1 MTHSKTSLTTGLT
14 RALASGLAPRRLLA
28 AGGLSAAVVV
38 AVSFMASGVRAAG
51 DTPPAGPQVPVVS
64 VGARTAGSALAFDG
78 SLQAV
83 RQSTLSAQASGR
95 IASLSVKAGDR
106 VKAGQVLAVIDDRAT
121 QAGVAQAQ
129 AGVAQADAQ
138 LANAQA
144 HFERTR
150 DLRAQG
156 FVAQAALDT
165 AQAQFRAAQAG
176 AAAARAGQTQSSLA
190 QGFTRLTAPYDGWV
204 LQTHAEAGNLAMPGS
219 PVLTVYAPQ
228 PIRAVVHVPASMQ
241 ALARQAQQI
250 EVQLPGTDRWVRP
263 AAQASLPAADPVSQT
278 VEWRLD
284 LSAADGAEQ
293 VPGRSVRVRFVG
305 APASTSEAPAA
316 QRLVVPASA
325 VLRRGE
331 LTAVYVVTSRGEGQ
345 PAGFALRAVRTG
357 AAQGDGVEI
366 LAGLK
371 AGDRVA
377 LDPVRAGLSGAVPA
391 VTTGAAA
398 AQ

>member
-1 MTHSKTSLTTGLT
+1 M
-14 RALASGLAPRRLLA
+14 APRQTSRFTQPPA
-28 AGGLSAAVVV
+28 AHAQAFAPVFKAQRRWVMAGLSLVLVTGAAVFTAEGVH
-38 AVSFMASGVRAAG
+38 AQGAASA
-51 DTPPAGPQVPVVS
+51 PQVPVVA
-64 VGARTAGSALAFDG
+64 VGAQAVGAGLALDG

-83 RQSTLSAQASGR
+83 RQSVLSAQASGR
-95 IASLSVKAGDR
+95 IASLSVKAGDQ

-129 AGVAQADAQ
+129 AGFAEADAN
-138 LANAQA
+138 LANAKA
-144 HFERTR
+144 HFDRTR

-165 AQAQFRAAQAG
+165 AQAQLRAAQAG
-176 AAAARAGQTQSSLA
+176 VAAARAGQTQAGVA

-204 LQTHAEAGNLAMPGS
+204 LATHAEAGGLAMPGA

-228 PIRAVVHVPASMQ
+228 PIRAVVHVPASQ
-241 ALARQAQQI
+241 QTLAQQAQRI

-263 AAQASLPAADPVSQT
+263 ASQTSLPAADPVSQT

-284 LSAADGAEQ
+284 LSAADGAGQ
-293 VPGRSVRVRFVG
+293 VPGRQVRVRFVG
-305 APASTSEAPAA
+305 GTAQPDS
-316 QRLVVPASA
+316 QRLLLPDAA
-325 VLRRGE
+325 LLRRGE
-331 LTAVYVVTSRGEGQ
+331 LTAVYVVISKGEGQ

-357 AAQGDGVEI
+357 AAHGGAGVEV

-391 VTTGAAA
+391 

>member
-1 MTHSKTSLTTGLT
+1 MIPRKTARFTQPLVA
-14 RALASGLAPRRLLA
+14 RAQAWVPHPQARRRWVLA
-28 AGGLSAAVVV
+28 GLSLALVTGAAL
-38 AVSFMASGVRAAG
+38 FTASGVHAQAAAG
-51 DTPPAGPQVPVVS
+51 APQVPVVV
-64 VGARTAGSALAFDG
+64 VGAQAVGAGVALDG

-83 RQSTLSAQASGR
+83 RQSVLSAQASGR

-129 AGVAQADAQ
+129 AGFAEADAN
-138 LANAQA
+138 LANAKA

-165 AQAQFRAAQAG
+165 AQAQLKAAQAG
-176 AAAARAGQTQSSLA
+176 VAAARAGQTQAGVA

-204 LQTHAEAGNLAMPGS
+204 LATHAEAGGLAMPGA

-228 PIRAVVHVPASMQ
+228 PIRAVVHVPASQ
-241 ALARQAQQI
+241 QTLAQQAQRI
-250 EVQLPGTDRWVRP
+250 EVQLPGTERWVTP
-263 AAQASLPAADPVSQT
+263 ASQTSLPAADPVSQT

-284 LSAADGAEQ
+284 LSAADGAGQ
-293 VPGRSVRVRFVG
+293 VPGRQVRVRFVG
-305 APASTSEAPAA
+305 GTAQPDS
-316 QRLVVPASA
+316 QRLLVPEAA
-325 VLRRGE
+325 LLRRGE
-331 LTAVYVVTSRGEGQ
+331 LTGVYVVSSKGEGQ

-357 AAQGDGVEI
+357 AAHGSAGVEV

-391 VTTGAAA
+391 

>member
-1 MTHSKTSLTTGLT
+1 MLSPS
-14 RALASGLAPRRLLA
+14 SSPLLA
-28 AGGLSAAVVV
+28 ALPAAVDRRFGAV
-38 AVSFMASGVRAAG
+38 AVSLVLAAG
-51 DTPPAGPQVPVVS
+51 LLLGGAVLAADAPASAPRVPVMNMGAQA
-64 VGARTAGSALAFDG
+64 VGAGLELDG

-95 IASLSVKAGDR
+95 IAQLSVKAGDR

-138 LANAQA
+138 LANARAQY
-144 HFERTR
+144 ERTR

-156 FVAQAALDT
+156 FIAQAALDN
-165 AQAQFRAAQAG
+165 AQSQLRAAEAG
-176 AAAARAGQTQSSLA
+176 LAAARAGRTQSSLA

-204 LQTHAEAGNLAMPGS
+204 LQTHAEAGALAMPGT

-228 PIRAVVHVPASMQ
+228 PIRAVVYVPAS
-241 ALARQAQQI
+241 QQ
-250 EVQLPGTDRWVRP
+250 TA
-263 AAQASLPAADPVSQT
+263 AAQAKRVEVRLPGDTAWVQPASVTSLPAADPVSQT

-284 LSAADGAEQ
+284 LNAADGASQ
-293 VPGRSVRVRFVG
+293 VPGRQVRVRFVID
-305 APASTSEAPAA
+305 AEQ
-316 QRLVVPASA
+316 QRLVVPESA
-325 VLRRGE
+325 LLRRGE
-331 LTAVYVVTSRGEGQ
+331 LTAVYVVVPRAEGQ

-357 AAQGDGVEI
+357 ASHGEAGLEV

-377 LDPVRAGLSGAVPA
+377 LDPVRAGLAGATP
-391 VTTGAAA
+391 VTSP
-398 AQ
+398 

>member
-1 MTHSKTSLTTGLT
+1 MAPLKNFHISPLIAAQTWASRPQALRRG
-14 RALASGLAPRRLLA
+14 ALALLT
-28 AGGLSAAVVV
+28 GV
-38 AVSFMASGVRAAG
+38 AVFSASGVYAQAA
-51 DTPPAGPQVPVVS
+51 ASAPQVPVVT
-64 VGARTAGSALAFDG
+64 VGAQAVGAGVVLDG

-83 RQSTLSAQASGR
+83 RQSVLSAQASGR

-129 AGVAQADAQ
+129 AGFAQADAN
-138 LANAQA
+138 LANAKA

-165 AQAQFRAAQAG
+165 AQAQLSAAQAG
-176 AAAARAGQTQSSLA
+176 VAAARAGQTQAGVA

-204 LQTHAEAGNLAMPGS
+204 LATHAEAGGLAMPGA

-228 PIRAVVHVPASMQ
+228 PIRAVVHVPASQ
-241 ALARQAQQI
+241 QTLAQQAQRV
-250 EVQLPGTDRWVRP
+250 EVQLPGTDRWVSP
-263 AAQASLPAADPVSQT
+263 ASQTSLPAADPVSQT
-278 VEWRLD
+278 VEWRLN
-284 LSAADGAEQ
+284 LSDADGAGQ
-293 VPGRSVRVRFVG
+293 VPGRQVRVRFVG
-305 APASTSEAPAA
+305 GTAQPNN
-316 QRLVVPASA
+316 QRLLVPESA
-325 VLRRGE
+325 LLRRGE
-331 LTAVYVVTSRGEGQ
+331 LTGVYVVSNKGEGQ

-357 AAQGDGVEI
+357 AMHGAAGVEV

-391 VTTGAAA
+391 